1 MSLRQQARAGTV
13 YAPGLNYAPIPS
25 FMAAAPVLEDQ
36 RIKTINGVQVSS
48 TDEQFTVHMSPAT
61 CLRATHFVWLP
72 PDAPLASSPQ
82 QFRSLPPEA
91 FESLGLTLYADWPVS
106 KMYALM
112 QTPVQPEV
120 ERVGETITAAA
131 GALSTSSVMGSTD
144 EEDMTQEAK
153 QCVQALREGKR

>member
-1 MSLRQQARAGTV
+1 MTATILLAFSHLQS
-13 YAPGLNYAPIPS
+13 GLS
-25 FMAAAPVLEDQ
+25 
-36 RIKTINGVQVSS
+36 
-48 TDEQFTVHMSPAT
+48 
-61 CLRATHFVWLP
+61 
-72 PDAPLASSPQ
+72 
-82 QFRSLPPEA
+82 PPEA
-91 FESLGLTLYADWPVS
+91 AELLGLTLYAGWP
-106 KMYALM
+106 KMKVYDMM